1 MKPSPKWQR
10 TLLSPVQIRQ
20 LCMMATQAFKA
31 GQLRGDPRT
40 EAGAEAYRKAG
51 QQEAAQIDSLKQ
63 AHQGHYLAL
72 VGYWFTQIG
81 NLEEAFYAI
90 LHAGDASEARRQMA
104 WRLMGEISRLANGIK
119 AQKGRIQIVLS
130 DYEAAHEAWRYTQH
144 IAKDKFNGRRID
156 DLDAQELE
164 QLGYTVTN
172 RASPM
177 LGKGEDANRNKK
189 QRLATQSRKAGK
201 TAAQD
206 PLEPFSREVE
216 TLPQTLQTARHE
228 PVGSTGS
235 RITP

>member
-1 MKPSPKWQR
+1 MKPTPKWQK
-10 TLLSPVQIRQ
+10 TLLSPVQIKQ
-20 LCMMATQAFKA
+20 LCMMASQAFKA
-31 GQLRGDPRT
+31 AKLRSDPRT

-81 NLEEAFYAI
+81 NLEEAFYAF
-90 LHAGDASEARRQMA
+90 LNAGDASEARRQMA

-119 AQKGRIQIVLS
+119 AQKARGQIMLS
-130 DYEAAHEAWRYTQH
+130 DYEAAHEAWNYTKH
-144 IAKDKFNGRRID
+144 IAGDKFNGRAID

-164 QLGYTVTN
+164 QLGFTVYN

-177 LGKGEDANRNKK
+177 LKVGREENRNKK
-189 QRLATQSRKAGK
+189 QRASQRAKK
-201 TAAQD
+201 TAPKD

-216 TLPQTLQTARHE
+216 TPAQTLQTARHE
-228 PVGSTGS
+228 PVDSLS
-235 RITP
+235 

>member
-1 MKPSPKWQR
+1 MKTPPKNWQR

-20 LCMMATQAFKA
+20 LCMMASQAFKA
-31 GQLRGDPRT
+31 AKLRSDPRT

-51 QQEAAQIDSLKQ
+51 QQDAAQIDSLKQ

-81 NLEEAFYAI
+81 NLEEAFYAL

-130 DYEAAHEAWRYTQH
+130 DYEAAHEAWRYAQA

-156 DLDAQELE
+156 SLDAQELE
-164 QLGYTVTN
+164 QLAFTVSN

-189 QRLATQSRKAGK
+189 QRAQGKAKKATAK
-201 TAAQD
+201 D
-206 PLEPFSREVE
+206 PLEPFSRTPKIDLLGTQAER
-216 TLPQTLQTARHE
+216 TQRHE
-228 PVGSTGS
+228 NASF
-235 RITP
+235 